1 MRVLHVIPSLSLT
14 QGGPS
19 FALPVMERALTAAG
33 IDVETVTTDDDGPGR
48 HISKRMAE
56 PIEENGVTRR
66 YFPKQTEFYKVSL
79 PLYRWMRREVRRF
92 DVVHVHAVFSFASV
106 AAAWACARAKV
117 PYVIRPLGLLNSY
130 GMTQRRAILK
140 SLSMRMIEGPLL
152 RDAAAVHFTSEAEQ
166 REAESL
172 GWSIRSVVIPLG
184 IETFDLPSRDVF
196 LSLHPD
202 LRDRRRILFLSRLDP
217 KKNVETLLE
226 AFAQIRAERGD
237 TALIICGDGNREYTV
252 RLKDLAERL
261 NIVRSVVWA
270 GSVEGQV
277 KRSALACADLFVL
290 PSFSENFGIAAAE
303 ALFSGLPCV
312 LSHGVA
318 IAAEVAA
325 AKAGLAI
332 NPSSGELA
340 KAIRFYLDDDDARLA
355 AGMNAKRLA
364 EEKYSAA
371 AMGERLVQLYR
382 DAAQPSRTKN
392 DAAPG
397 RLEVCTRGKDAP
409 AHPRADRQEA

>member
-1 MRVLHVIPSLSLT
+1 
-14 QGGPS
+14 
-19 FALPVMERALTAAG
+19 
-33 IDVETVTTDDDGPGR
+33 
-48 HISKRMAE
+48 
-56 PIEENGVTRR
+56 
-66 YFPKQTEFYKVSL
+66 
-79 PLYRWMRREVRRF
+79 MRREVHRF
-92 DVVHVHAVFSFASV
+92 DVVHVHAIFSFASV
-106 AAAWACARAKV
+106 AAAWAACRAKV

-140 SLSMRMIEGPLL
+140 RLSMRMIEGPLL

-184 IETFDLPSRDVF
+184 IEAFDLPSSEVF

-226 AFAQIRAERGD
+226 AFAQTCAERGD

-325 AKAGLAI
+325 AEAGLAI

-340 KAIRFYLDDDDARLA
+340 KGIRYYLDDDDARLA
-355 AGMNAKRLA
+355 AGTNAKRLA

-382 DAAQPSRTKN
+382 DTAQPSRTKN

-397 RLEVCTRGKDAP
+397 RLEVCTRGKDAT